1 VTAGPNWYDVL
12 DVDPAASTGEIRDAW
27 RAAIADLT
35 PADRRFRLY
44 NEAAEV
50 LLDDERR
57 AAYDATLE
65 PEPEPEPVSQ
75 PEPEPQPTPEPR
87 PEPQPAPPVASP
99 VAPARRDVPT
109 WLLAGLAVLTALA
122 VGLAGYLWFLQPA
135 PDAVED
141 ATAAA
146 RSAAEKA
153 VVPVLSYDYQDL
165 EGSREAAEDYL
176 TPDYLEEYERLYD
189 GLVESN
195 AGSTQTVVQASFVAS
210 AVVRGGEERAEILV
224 FVDQSTTNAQDKQ
237 PVVYRNQ
244 VRMRMENVDGR
255 WLVDCMI
262 TQPGG
267 ECAS

>member
-1 VTAGPNWYDVL
+1 MNAGASWYDVL
-12 DVDPAASTGEIRDAW
+12 DVDPSASTEEIRVAW

-57 AAYDATLE
+57 AAHDATLRPD
-65 PEPEPEPVSQ
+65 PEPEPDPD
-75 PEPEPQPTPEPR
+75 PEPEPQPVVEPGPER
-87 PEPQPAPPVASP
+87 DGAAVVA
-99 VAPARRDVPT
+99 ARRDVPT
-109 WLLAGLAVLTALA
+109 WLLAGLAVLTAMA
-122 VGLAGYLWFLQPA
+122 VGLAGFLWLFQPS

-165 EGSREAAEDYL
+165 EGSREAAQDYL
-176 TPDYLEEYERLYD
+176 TPGYLEEYDRLYD
-189 GLVESN
+189 GLVEGN
-195 AGSTQTVVQASFVAS
+195 AGTTETVVEARFVAS
-210 AVVRGGEERAEILV
+210 AVVRGGEDRAEILV
-224 FVDQSTTNAQDKQ
+224 FVDQATTNAQNKQ

-244 VRMRMENVDGR
+244 VRMRMEQVEGR

>member
-1 VTAGPNWYDVL
+1 MSAGASWYDVL
-12 DVDPAASTGEIRDAW
+12 DVDPSASTAEIRDAW

-44 NEAAEV
+44 NQAAEV

-65 PEPEPEPVSQ
+65 PEAEPEPEPA
-75 PEPEPQPTPEPR
+75 
-87 PEPQPAPPVASP
+87 PAPMAAPVAEP
-99 VAPARRDVPT
+99 VAAPGASTPRDVPT
-109 WLLAGLAVLTALA
+109 WLLAGLAVLTALT
-122 VGLAGYLWFLQPA
+122 VGLAGYLWFVQPS

-146 RSAAEKA
+146 RSAAERA
-153 VVPVLSYDYQDL
+153 VVPVLSYDYRDL
-165 EGSREAAEDYL
+165 EASREAAQDLL
-176 TPDYLEEYERLYD
+176 TPDYAEEYDRLYE
-189 GLVESN
+189 GLVEGN
-195 AGSTQTVVQASFVAS
+195 AGTTETVVEASFVAS
-210 AVVRGGEERAEILV
+210 AVVRGGEDRAEILV

>member
-1 VTAGPNWYDVL
+1 MTAGPNWYDVL
-12 DVDPAASTGEIRDAW
+12 DVDPTSTTDEIRDAW
-27 RAAIADLT
+27 RSAISDLT

-50 LLDDERR
+50 LLDEQRR
-57 AAYDATLE
+57 AAYDASIE
-65 PEPEPEPVSQ
+65 PEPEPEI
-75 PEPEPQPTPEPR
+75 EPEPAPVTDEPAV
-87 PEPQPAPPVASP
+87 PLG
-99 VAPARRDVPT
+99 RRDVPT
-109 WLLAGLAVLTALA
+109 WLLAGLAVLTALT
-122 VGLAGYLWFLQPA
+122 VGLAGYLWFFQPS
-135 PDAVED
+135 PGSVED

-146 RSAAEKA
+146 RSAAERA

-165 EGSREAAEDYL
+165 EGSREAAKDHL
-176 TPDYLEEYERLYD
+176 TEDYLEEYDRLYD
-189 GLVESN
+189 DLVQDN
-195 AGSTQTVVQASFVAS
+195 AGSTQTVVDATFVAS
-210 AVVRGGEERAEILV
+210 AVVRGGEDRAEILV
-224 FVDQSTTNAQDKQ
+224 FVDQSTTNAQNKQ

>member
-1 VTAGPNWYDVL
+1 VTGPNWYDVL
-12 DVDPAASTGEIRDAW
+12 DVEPTASTDEIRDAW
-27 RAAIADLT
+27 RSAIADLT

-44 NEAAEV
+44 NEAAEM

-65 PEPEPEPVSQ
+65 PEPEPQVA
-75 PEPEPQPTPEPR
+75 PEPEQEPL
-87 PEPQPAPPVASP
+87 
-99 VAPARRDVPT
+99 APARPGGLAVPT
-109 WLLAGLAVLTALA
+109 WLLAGLAVLTALTI
-122 VGLAGYLWFLQPA
+122 GLTGYLWFVQPS
-135 PDAVED
+135 PGEVDD

-146 RSAAEKA
+146 RSAAERA

-165 EGSREAAEDYL
+165 DGSREAAQEFL
-176 TPDYLEEYERLYD
+176 TPGYREEYDKLYD
-189 GLVESN
+189 GLVTGN
-195 AGSTQTVVQASFVAS
+195 AGNTETVVEAEFVAS
-210 AVVRGGEERAEILV
+210 AVVRGGEDRAEILV
-224 FVDQSTTNAQDKQ
+224 FVDQSTTNAQNKQ

>member
-12 DVDPAASTGEIRDAW
+12 DVDPTASSGEIRDAW

-65 PEPEPEPVSQ
+65 PEPEPEPEPLEPGPVPRRQ
-75 PEPEPQPTPEPR
+75 PG
-87 PEPQPAPPVASP
+87 PAAG
-99 VAPARRDVPT
+99 PARRDVPT

-122 VGLAGYLWFLQPA
+122 VGLAGYLWFLQPS

-165 EGSREAAEDYL
+165 EGSREAAEDHL

-195 AGSTQTVVQASFVAS
+195 AGNTRTVVEASFVAS

>member
-1 VTAGPNWYDVL
+1 MTGPNWYDVL
-12 DVDPAASTGEIRDAW
+12 DVEPTATTEEIRDAW
-27 RAAIADLT
+27 RSAIAELT

-65 PEPEPEPVSQ
+65 PEPETETQPGSDVEP
-75 PEPEPQPTPEPR
+75 P
-87 PEPQPAPPVASP
+87 PAPV
-99 VAPARRDVPT
+99 RDRGFEVPT
-109 WLLAGLAVLTALA
+109 WLLAGLALLTALT
-122 VGLAGYLWFLQPA
+122 VGLAGYLWFVQPS
-135 PDAVED
+135 PGEVDD

-146 RSAAEKA
+146 RSAAERA

-165 EGSREAAEDYL
+165 DGSREAAREFL
-176 TPDYLEEYERLYD
+176 TPDYLEEYDKLYD
-189 GLVESN
+189 GLVEGN
-195 AGSTQTVVQASFVAS
+195 AGSTETVVEAEFVAS
-210 AVVRGGEERAEILV
+210 AVVRGGEDRAEILV
-224 FVDQSTTNAQDKQ
+224 FVDQATTNAQNQQ